1 MRAKNAAV
9 TKNDIAAA
17 EMLGYHGRHMKPVCR
32 FALFLL
38 LSLAIAPLGSAAP
51 KAAPAPE
58 GGVVNRI
65 AATVNGRP
73 ITAAEVRARISPY
86 FRELMMLYPKQ
97 GPRFNSELVK
107 AKKSVLDDLI
117 DRELV
122 LSEFE
127 NKGYMMKEDHVDQ
140 EINRRIL
147 MQFNGDRDAFLDSLR
162 KSGMTYSEY
171 RDSVRKEVTVSAMR
185 SSRYERG
192 IPPTPDEIQQEYN
205 ESKADYRDI
214 MNDAVRFDK
223 IFIPSLDELPD
234 EQMTEA
240 EYQAKAEAQYRKA
253 ESLKQQIE
261 SGKISFAE
269 AAREYSRDAHAAD
282 GGAWP
287 LLKRTDLAVEF
298 ANVVFSAEPGKVI
311 GPLLDNAGFTLVRVR
326 EKRLAP
332 APPLSNPE
340 VKQKVDDAVRR
351 KQSEKRYREWVDRL
365 REKAVIRVFI

>member
-1 MRAKNAAV
+1 MLAALAV
-9 TKNDIAAA
+9 AEVAAA
-17 EMLGYHGRHMKPVCR
+17 
-32 FALFLL
+32 
-38 LSLAIAPLGSAAP
+38 APQ
-51 KAAPAPE
+51 KAAPE

-73 ITAAEVRARISPY
+73 ITAAEVRARIGPY

-107 AKKSVLDDLI
+107 AKKAVLDDLI

-127 NKGYMMKEDHVDQ
+127 TKGYVMKEDNIEQ

-147 MQFNGDRDAFLDSLR
+147 LQFNGNRGEFLDNLR
-162 KSGMTYSEY
+162 KSGMTYSDY
-171 RDSVRKEVTVSAMR
+171 RDSVKKEVTVAAMR

-192 IPPTPDEIQQEYN
+192 IPPTPDEIREEYN
-205 ESKADYRDI
+205 ASKSEYRDI

-223 IFIPSLDELPD
+223 IFIPTMDELPD
-234 EQMTEA
+234 EDMTQA
-240 EYQAKAEAQYRKA
+240 EFQAKAEQQYRKA
-253 ESLKQQIE
+253 EELKQRLDKGE
-261 SGKISFAE
+261 ISFAE
-269 AAREYSRDAHAAD
+269 AAREYSRDAHAED

-311 GPLLDNAGFTLVRVR
+311 GPLMDNAGFTLVRVR

-365 REKAVIRVFI
+365 RDKAVIRTFI